1 MNLCEVP
8 SAVVTV
14 EELRLVDGI
23 GDDEIRVAVVVHVS
37 PGNAT
42 RQAAV
47 AHDLTAADGHEDIGW
62 LALLYA
68 AGQSGQ

>member
-1 MNLCEVP
+1 M
-8 SAVVTV
+8 
-14 EELRLVDGI
+14 VDGI

-62 LALLYA
+62 LTVLDA
-68 AGQSGQ
+68 AGRGGQ